1 MAAREGDYHM
11 GRNWKFLTP
20 IPLAAALLAFPVFGA
35 RQAAET
41 PTVDQ
46 VLDKYVQALGGH
58 DAIAKLTTLTMKGSI
73 SNPST
78 GETGT
83 VEIYMKSPNK
93 RLAITNIYAEGLDE
107 RGTNGTAGW
116 YLDPDEGPKDLSG
129 DDLGAIKSQAE
140 FYRDLKFKEVYP
152 QLSSAGRETIGGKPA
167 MVLASARPDGTTE
180 KFYFDADS
188 GLLVRDDT
196 PYVTEDGKSV
206 VVNAFEDFRDV
217 DGVKR
222 PFTIRQTSPD
232 FDYVIKFAEIKSNAP
247 IDDSKFEKPHK

>member
-1 MAAREGDYHM
+1 M
-11 GRNWKFLTP
+11 GRSVKLFQP
-20 IPLAAALLAFPVFGA
+20 ALLTLFVAAFPAFSAPQTAGA
-35 RQAAET
+35 

-46 VLDKYVQALGGH
+46 VLDQYVQALGGR
-58 DAIAKLTTLTMKGSI
+58 DAIQKLTTLTMKGSI
-73 SNPST
+73 ANPST

-93 RLAITNIYAEGLDE
+93 RLALTNIFAEGLDE

-129 DDLGAIKSQAE
+129 DDLTALKAQAE

-152 QLSSAGRETIGGKPA
+152 QLASAGRETVNGKP
-167 MVLASARPDGTTE
+167 MNVLATARPDGTTE
-180 KFYFDADS
+180 KFYFDSES
-188 GLLVRDDT
+188 GLLVRDDV
-196 PYVTEDGKSV
+196 PYVTDDGKSV
-206 VVNAFEDFRDV
+206 VVNVFEDFRDV
-217 DGVKR
+217 DGIKR

-247 IDDSKFEKPHK
+247 IDDSKFEKPQGPKP